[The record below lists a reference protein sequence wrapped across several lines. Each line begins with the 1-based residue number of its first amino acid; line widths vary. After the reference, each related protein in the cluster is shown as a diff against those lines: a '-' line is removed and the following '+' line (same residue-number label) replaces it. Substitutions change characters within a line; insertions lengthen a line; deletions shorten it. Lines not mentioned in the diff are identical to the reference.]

1 MFIPGLPFT
10 IWSLDAANTVPFA
23 LLMLGLVW
31 APQSVLA
38 RFLSSGPMVLLGES
52 AYAFYLWHQTIVRL
66 VDNGV
71 TTTTAWTVT
80 WVIAF
85 LITTLVA
92 VGSHLLVE
100 LPARTWLRR
109 RLAGQGPPSTVTS
122 TPS

>member
-1 MFIPGLPFT
+1 
-10 IWSLDAANTVPFA
+10 
-23 LLMLGLVW
+23 LVW

-38 RFLSSGPMVLLGES
+38 RFLSSPPMMLLGES
-52 AYAFYLWHQTIVRL
+52 AYAFYLWHQTIVRI
-66 VDNGV
+66 VDSGG
-71 TTTTAWTVT
+71 TSTTAWAVT
-80 WVIAF
+80 WLIGF

-109 RLAGQGPPSTVTS
+109 RLAGQGPPTTVTS